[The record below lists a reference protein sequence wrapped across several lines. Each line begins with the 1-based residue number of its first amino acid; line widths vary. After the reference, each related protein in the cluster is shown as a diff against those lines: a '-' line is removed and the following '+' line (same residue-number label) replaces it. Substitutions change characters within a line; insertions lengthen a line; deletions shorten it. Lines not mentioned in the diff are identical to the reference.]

1 LKVNKKIQDIE
12 LIRNNENYMALYNEK
27 YFSVSKLFYEILE
40 ELKNDSHEKK
50 KFINTHGI
58 SEMNYEELAQIVSE
72 KVDDIVK
79 KAKPTKNY
87 IFFAL
92 NIFSEKKVIFLS
104 KYLSIFFKKSIFRL
118 LFPLVI
124 VLGFVTYFMINTK
137 YQNHSIFEMS
147 LLDTF
152 VVYFVVLIIMIFHEF
167 GHSAASSSFNIKPK
181 EIGFGFYILFP
192 VLYSNVTRIWKLNKT
207 EKVVVN
213 LGGIYFQGI
222 INILFLIFL
231 IFNKDDN
238 HVTYLVLLIV
248 KANLFV
254 MVYSL
259 FPFVRNDGYWIVSDY
274 SNILNLNKK
283 SYSYIF
289 DLVKNKEKINYYLLS
304 YSIGQYLFIL
314 YLGYKYLP
322 SIPKNI
328 SKFYLYLKEHGFI
341 YLIINDFG
349 LFFKFI
355 FSLLIGFVVISTL
368 LRFIVPFF
376 KKDNDIIKPVI
387 AANN

>member
-1 LKVNKKIQDIE
+1 MRVNKKIQELE
-12 LIRNNENYMALYNEK
+12 LIQNNENYMVLYNEK
-27 YFSVSKLFYEILE
+27 YFSVSRLFYEILE
-40 ELKNDSHEKK
+40 ELKNGKHEKN
-50 KFINTHGI
+50 KFIATHGI
-58 SEMNYEELAQIVSE
+58 SEVNYEELSKIVSE
-72 KVDDIVK
+72 KVNDMVK
-79 KAKPTKNY
+79 KTKPAKNY
-87 IFFAL
+87 IFFAIK
-92 NIFSEKKVIFLS
+92 IFSEEKVIFLS
-104 KYLSIFFKKSIFRL
+104 KYLSVFFKKAIFRL

-124 VLGFVTYFMINTK
+124 ILGFASYFIINTK

-152 VVYFVVLIIMIFHEF
+152 VVYFIILVIMIFHEF
-167 GHSAASSSFNIKPK
+167 GHSAASSSFGIKPK

-192 VLYSNVTRIWKLNKT
+192 VLYSNVTRIWKLNKI
-207 EKVVVN
+207 EKVIVN

-222 INILFLIFL
+222 INILFLAFL

-322 SIPKNI
+322 SIPKSI
-328 SKFYLYLKEHGFI
+328 TEFHLYLKEHGLI

-368 LRFIVPFF
+368 LRFIIPLF
-376 KKDNDIIKPVI
+376 KKNKDIVKPVI
-387 AANN
+387 ANS